1 MRTPRFYTTFKRSR
15 FYRLMPNS
23 TIVLFFLTMAVM
35 LWTLDARENEQ
46 LRTDL
51 AKDTLWAEQTMR
63 LRLDGQQ
70 EELQQMARDI
80 GREELD
86 EEGFLVQASQFLA
99 NTPEMVATV
108 WADAGFTLRWVAPYE
123 DSGLAVG
130 SRLSGPSVSAFVQ
143 ARNNGHALFGQPY
156 QLENGEWRFD
166 LMVPVFR
173 DSQFRGMV
181 IGIYQANAFVRRV
194 PPSWFA
200 EKYYLELGSGARILA
215 SNAHNTTASRVVQS
229 IHLGGT
235 PLQLLARPVRSSVD
249 KNRMIQLGLIA
260 GLSVLTLLSLISL
273 SRHIRSRVAAER
285 ERDRVYT
292 LSREWL
298 GVMRADG
305 TLLQVN
311 PAFVAGLGYP
321 ADQLLGTS
329 LLSYLHPGQREETQ
343 QLLRRLL
350 EAGSVDRYLETR
362 VGNRQG
368 DSLLLAWAL
377 SPLPDAGV
385 IYLSGRDI
393 TAQKQAE
400 LALRHEYMFRKA
412 MEDSLVVGIRAI
424 DLQGTISYVNPAF
437 CRITGF
443 SEAELIGL
451 RPPYPYWAPDIAPYN
466 DEVLR
471 QTLSGEHTQQLFES
485 VMQRK
490 GGERFYGQLL
500 VSPLIDAEGQQTGWM
515 AALSDMTE
523 KREAQRQLE
532 AANERFIAV
541 IEGLDAAV
549 AVVRPSSQQ
558 LLFSNHRYREWLA
571 AAGDDN
577 GNEYCDLRLYR
588 LLRHASSEQE
598 IRLDDPARWCLLR
611 TRPLRWVDGE
621 AAQMLILT
629 DITEQR
635 AAERRYEEQM
645 LKLQA
650 TSRLI
655 TMGEMASTLAHEL
668 NQPLSAIANYQAGCV
683 ERLRQGKA
691 SAETLIPVMEK
702 ITAQA
707 ERAGKIV
714 RRVREFVKQSE
725 PVRKPVDIADV
736 IEAALAIADIEA
748 RRLACRI
755 NIHLAP
761 GLPLVHVDPILI
773 EQVLLNLIKNGMEA
787 MQQLPPAERQLEVSV
802 QRHSGKRIELA
813 IVDRGHGVPDD
824 IKAQLFDAFFT
835 TKSDGMGM
843 GLNICRSIVEFHQ
856 GQLSVEDHP
865 LGGTI
870 FRFTLPV
877 YEP

>member
-1 MRTPRFYTTFKRSR
+1 MRTPRFYTSLKRSR
-15 FYRLMPNS
+15 FHWLMPNS

-35 LWTLDARENEQ
+35 LWTLDARESEQ

-70 EELQQMARDI
+70 SELAQMARDI
-80 GREELD
+80 GREEMD

-99 NTPEMVATV
+99 NTPEMTAVV
-108 WADAGFTLRWVAPYE
+108 WADASFTLRWIAPYE
-123 DSGLAVG
+123 DSGLVAG
-130 SRLSGPSVSAFVQ
+130 AGLSGSSASAYLQ
-143 ARNNGHALFGQPY
+143 AQSEGRSLYSKPY
-156 QLENGEWRFD
+156 RLENGEWRFE

-173 DSQFRGMV
+173 DTQFRGMV
-181 IGIYQANAFVRRV
+181 IGIYQASAFVRRV

-200 EKYYLELGSGARILA
+200 EKYYLELGSGTQLLA
-215 SNAHNTTASRVVQS
+215 SNANNTTSSRVGQS
-229 IHLGGT
+229 IQLAGT

-249 KNRMIQLGLIA
+249 KNRLIQLGLVT

-273 SRHIRSRVAAER
+273 SRHIRRRVAAER

-298 GVMRADG
+298 GVMREDS
-305 TLLQVN
+305 TLLHVN
-311 PAFVAGLGYP
+311 PAVVSGLGYP
-321 ADQLLGTS
+321 AEQLVGTS
-329 LLSYLHPGQREETQ
+329 FLSYLHPEQRESTRQ
-343 QLLRRLL
+343 MLRQLL
-350 EAGSVDRYLETR
+350 EAGSVDHYLETR
-362 VGNRQG
+362 VLSRSG
-368 DSLLLAWAL
+368 DTLLLAWAL

-385 IYLSGRDI
+385 IYFSGRDI

-424 DLQGTISYVNPAF
+424 DLEGTITYVNPAF
-437 CRITGF
+437 CRITGY

-451 RPPYPYWAPDIAPYN
+451 RPPYPYWAPDVAPYN

-500 VSPLIDAEGQQTGWM
+500 VSPLIDADGQQTGWM

-523 KREAQRQLE
+523 KREAQQLLE

-549 AVVRPSSQQ
+549 AVLRPSSQQ

-571 AAGDDN
+571 ADSDDS
-577 GNEYCDLRLYR
+577 GNEYCDLRLYQ
-588 LLRHASSEQE
+588 LLRHASGEQE
-598 IRLDDPARWCLLR
+598 IWLDEPARWCLLR

-635 AAERRYEEQM
+635 AAEQRYEEQM

-725 PVRKPVDIADV
+725 PVRKPVAIGEV
-736 IEAALAIADIEA
+736 IDAALAIADIEA
-748 RRLACRI
+748 RRLGCSI
-755 NIHLAP
+755 NVHLAP

-802 QRHSGKRIELA
+802 QRHNGRRIELA

-824 IKAQLFDAFFT
+824 IKTQLFDAFFT